1 MLRKI
6 KNLFIVFLFI
16 WFMGSCVFIKVKA
29 ENDTATST
37 NILPN
42 AGTTSSNMDNFNLDG
57 VNSGTGN
64 LNHNSTHNGFTITC
78 GTQINGAC
86 GKAFN
91 GELESSRDMRVA
103 ADGTLVD
110 VTGVE
115 GGVTYTATQNKLDG
129 GIQLNSYFSVQ
140 NCEDGSSSFS
150 CGTSQGANDSYNL
163 HVKIKDSAGNTL
175 AEMTTTRLNDAGYYG
190 NSAKFHDNLVWNG
203 TGASH
208 YEWYWEGLDG
218 SLSTSE
224 LRGPNL
230 LGAELLL
237 DFPIDYN
244 EPLTLQER
252 TVINEALNTT
262 ELTENEIYDIISGLE
277 SMIEEEFFA
286 SGSLEEGSR
295 LELSIEETGL
305 TFEIA
310 SKETGAI
317 IMESPMATQMFAPV
331 MEEMPIETLKEEMVA
346 MVQEEMPFMAMMEEL
361 APPPPPMEMME
372 EMEEEEPLM
381 MTMRPGPMMEEA
393 PAPTEEGPPTS
404 RGPMPMMIEEEPQEE
419 KPQQMASR
427 PMETAPAK
435 KEMTNAP
442 REKSRKPEP
451 TATRQEETQEEESRE
466 EPKETFT
473 EEAPKE
479 NAPKQT
485 AKTEKKPSSQST
497 IKSTRTKTARN
508 EEQKAIQ
515 EGKAKVA
522 NIARIM
528 DKVDQNVKDK
538 SKNLQLKN
546 LIKLDAMTSDQVSLN
561 LYNVPF
567 YKPKDIYLDQLNMQ
581 DNRQIYVNVNL
592 ATYIENDKITVNKKK
607 LNEIQLKKREIL
619 LELERLRNG

>member
-1 MLRKI
+1 MLTKI
-6 KNLFIVFLFI
+6 KNFFIVFLLV
-16 WFMGSCVFIKVKA
+16 WFMGSCIIMKARA

-42 AGTTSSNMDNFNLDG
+42 AGTTSSSMDNFNLDG

-86 GKAFN
+86 GRAFN
-91 GELESSRDMRVA
+91 GELESSRDMKVA
-103 ADGTLVD
+103 ADGTLID

-150 CGTSQGANDSYNL
+150 CGASSGANDSYNL
-163 HVKIKDSAGNTL
+163 HVKIKDSNGNTL
-175 AEMTTTRLNDAGYYG
+175 AEMTTTRLNDAGYNT

-237 DFPIDYN
+237 DFPIDDH

-317 IMESPMATQMFAPV
+317 IMEAPMAAQMFAPV

-346 MVQEEMPFMAMMEEL
+346 MVQEEMPFMTMIEEL
-361 APPPPPMEMME
+361 APPPPASAME
-372 EMEEEEPLM
+372 EMEEEPKEVISLPS
-381 MTMRPGPMMEEA
+381 GPA
-393 PAPTEEGPPTS
+393 QQEEGPIAKEEMTS
-404 RGPMPMMIEEEPQEE
+404 AP
-419 KPQQMASR
+419 
-427 PMETAPAK
+427 PMETAPP
-435 KEMTNAP
+435 KEEIANAP
-442 REKSRKPEP
+442 TEKPQEREEI
-451 TATRQEETQEEESRE
+451 TE
-466 EPKETFT
+466 EPKEEIT

-479 NAPKQT
+479 NAPRETVK
-485 AKTEKKPSSQST
+485 AEKKPSSKSSV
-497 IKSTRTKTARN
+497 KSTRTQATGNK
-508 EEQKAIQ
+508 EQETVQ
-515 EGKAKVA
+515 EGKAKIANVA
-522 NIARIM
+522 RVMEKI
-528 DKVDQNVKDK
+528 DQNIKDK

-546 LIKLDAMTSDQVSLN
+546 LIKLDAMTSDQASLN
-561 LYNVPF
+561 IYNVPF

-592 ATYIENDKITVNKKK
+592 ATYVENDKITVNKKK
-607 LNEIQLKKREIL
+607 LNEIQFRKQQIL

>member
-1 MLRKI
+1 MLAKI
-6 KNLFIVFLFI
+6 KNLFIVFLLV
-16 WFMGSCVFIKVKA
+16 WFMGSCIIIKAKA

-42 AGTTSSNMDNFNLDG
+42 AGTTSSSMDNFNLDG

-78 GTQINGAC
+78 GTKINGAC
-86 GKAFN
+86 GRAFN
-91 GELESSRDMRVA
+91 GELESSRDMKVA

-150 CGTSQGANDSYNL
+150 CGASSGADDSYNL
-163 HVKIKDSAGNTL
+163 HVKIKDSNGNTL
-175 AEMTTTRLNDAGYYG
+175 AEMTTTRLNDAGYNA

-237 DFPIDYN
+237 DFPIDDH

-286 SGSLEEGSR
+286 SGNLEEGSR

-317 IMESPMATQMFAPV
+317 IMEAPMASQMFAPV

-346 MVQEEMPFMAMMEEL
+346 MVQEEVPFMTMIEEL
-361 APPPPPMEMME
+361 APPPPASAME
-372 EMEEEEPLM
+372 EMEEEPKEVVSLPS
-381 MTMRPGPMMEEA
+381 GPA
-393 PAPTEEGPPTS
+393 Q
-404 RGPMPMMIEEEPQEE
+404 QEE
-419 KPQQMASR
+419 TITKEEVTSAP
-427 PMETAPAK
+427 PMETAPP
-435 KEMTNAP
+435 KEEITNAP
-442 REKSRKPEP
+442 
-451 TATRQEETQEEESRE
+451 TE
-466 EPKETFT
+466 EPKEREEITEEPKEEIT

-479 NAPKQT
+479 NAPRETVK
-485 AKTEKKPSSQST
+485 AEKKPSSKSSV
-497 IKSTRTKTARN
+497 KSTRTQATGNK
-508 EEQKAIQ
+508 EQETIQ
-515 EGKAKVA
+515 EGKAKIA

-546 LIKLDAMTSDQVSLN
+546 LIKLDAMTSDQASLN
-561 LYNVPF
+561 IYNVPF

-592 ATYIENDKITVNKKK
+592 ATYVENDKITVNKKK
-607 LNEIQLKKREIL
+607 LNEIQFKKQQIL

>member
-1 MLRKI
+1 MLAKI
-6 KNLFIVFLFI
+6 KNLFIGLLLI
-16 WFMGSCVFIKVKA
+16 WFMGSCVIMKARA

-115 GGVTYTATQNKLDG
+115 GGVNYTATQNKLDG
-129 GIQLNSYFSVQ
+129 GIHLNSYFSVQ

-203 TGASH
+203 TGGAS
-208 YEWYWEGLDG
+208 YEWYWQGFDG
-218 SLSTSE
+218 QQSTSA

-230 LGAELLL
+230 LGAELRL
-237 DFPIDYN
+237 DFPIDDH
-244 EPLTLQER
+244 EPLTLEER

-277 SMIEEEFFA
+277 SIIEEEFFA
-286 SGSLEEGSR
+286 SGNLEEGAR
-295 LELSIEETGL
+295 VELSIEETGI
-305 TFEIA
+305 TIEVA
-310 SKETGAI
+310 STSTGAI
-317 IMESPMATQMFAPV
+317 LMEPPMVEEMFAPV

-346 MVQEEMPFMAMMEEL
+346 MVQEEEMSFMEVIEEL
-361 APPPPPMEMME
+361 APTSTPMEME
-372 EMEEEEPLM
+372 EMKEEEPVA
-381 MTMRPGPMMEEA
+381 MTSKPGPM
-393 PAPTEEGPPTS
+393 
-404 RGPMPMMIEEEPQEE
+404 IE
-419 KPQQMASR
+419 
-427 PMETAPAK
+427 
-435 KEMTNAP
+435 
-442 REKSRKPEP
+442 
-451 TATRQEETQEEESRE
+451 
-466 EPKETFT
+466 

-479 NAPKQT
+479 EEPKTMATGPMMEAPETKEEESGNTEPGPMKMAAAPKEETKQEEEEAVEEET
-485 AKTEKKPSSQST
+485 PAMVEEANEEETTEKKSTSEAPTKQVVSKQNDTKQKKVQSKET
-497 IKSTRTKTARN
+497 VKPKLEKVMAKIDAKIKN
-508 EEQKAIQ
+508 P
-515 EGKAKVA
+515 V
-522 NIARIM
+522 
-528 DKVDQNVKDK
+528 
-538 SKNLQLKN
+538 KNLQLKN
-546 LIKLDAMTSDQVSLN
+546 LIKMDAMVDDQISLDS
-561 LYNVPF
+561 YNVAF
-567 YKPKDIYLDQLNMQ
+567 YAPKDIYLDQL
-581 DNRQIYVNVNL
+581 DIFDSRQIYPNTNL
-592 ATYIENDKITVNKKK
+592 ASYTQNDKIDIKARK
-607 LNEIQLKKREIL
+607 LNKIKIKKQKL
-619 LELERLRNG
+619 LMELEMLKNG

>member
-1 MLRKI
+1 MLTKI
-6 KNLFIVFLFI
+6 KNFFIVFLLV
-16 WFMGSCVFIKVKA
+16 WFMGSCIIMKARA

-42 AGTTSSNMDNFNLDG
+42 AGTTSSSMDNFNLDG

-86 GKAFN
+86 GRAFS
-91 GELESSRDMRVA
+91 GELESSRDMKVA

-150 CGTSQGANDSYNL
+150 CGASSGADDSYNL
-163 HVKIKDSAGNTL
+163 HVKIKDSNGNTL
-175 AEMTTTRLNDAGYYG
+175 AEMTTTRLNDAGYNT

-237 DFPIDYN
+237 DFPIDDH

-286 SGSLEEGSR
+286 SGNLEEGSR

-317 IMESPMATQMFAPV
+317 IMEAPMASQMFAPV

-346 MVQEEMPFMAMMEEL
+346 MVQEEVPFMTMIEEL
-361 APPPPPMEMME
+361 APPPPASAME
-372 EMEEEEPLM
+372 EMEEEPKEVVSLPS
-381 MTMRPGPMMEEA
+381 GPA
-393 PAPTEEGPPTS
+393 Q
-404 RGPMPMMIEEEPQEE
+404 QEE
-419 KPQQMASR
+419 TITKEEVTSAP
-427 PMETAPAK
+427 PMETAPP
-435 KEMTNAP
+435 KEEITNAP
-442 REKSRKPEP
+442 
-451 TATRQEETQEEESRE
+451 TE
-466 EPKETFT
+466 EPKEREEITEEPKEEIT

-479 NAPKQT
+479 NAPRETVK
-485 AKTEKKPSSQST
+485 AEKKPSSKSSV
-497 IKSTRTKTARN
+497 KSTRTQATGNK
-508 EEQKAIQ
+508 EQETVQ
-515 EGKAKVA
+515 EGKAKIANVA
-522 NIARIM
+522 RVMEKI
-528 DKVDQNVKDK
+528 DQNIKDK

-546 LIKLDAMTSDQVSLN
+546 LIKLDAMTSDQASLN
-561 LYNVPF
+561 IYNVPF

-592 ATYIENDKITVNKKK
+592 ATYVENDKITVNKKK
-607 LNEIQLKKREIL
+607 LNEIQFRKQQIL